1 MEMEYDKGVQYLIN
15 QIQSRQIDTL
25 IGLVKGIL
33 ADNVVD
39 PLEIKHLRQWLEI
52 NEGIIKDGPVVGLLL
67 KKLEGADTEEA
78 IAEVLRKF
86 VGESSE
92 EGEIH
97 KATHLPVDNPPPKIE
112 FEHRLFLLTGTFAY
126 GKRKKC
132 TELIVD
138 RGGRIAKGVNQY
150 LDYLVIG
157 NYVTAAWKHESY
169 GLKIK
174 TAVKARDEKGYPLK
188 IVTEKSW
195 LAAAGIHGFV

>member
-1 MEMEYDKGVQYLIN
+1 MEYDKGVQYLIN

-39 PLEIKHLRQWLEI
+39 PLEIAHLRQWLEI
-52 NEGIIKDGPVVGLLL
+52 NEGIIKGGPVVRLFLE
-67 KKLEGADTEEA
+67 KLEGADSEDE
-78 IAEVLRKF
+78 IANILRAF

-97 KATHLPVDNPPPKIE
+97 KATHLPIDNPPRKIK
-112 FEHRLFLLTGTFAY
+112 FEHRLFLFTGTFAY
-126 GKRKKC
+126 GKRSQC
-132 TELIVD
+132 TKLIID
-138 RGGRIAKGVNQY
+138 RGGRIAKSVNKY

-188 IVTEKSW
+188 IVTEKSL
-195 LAAAGIHGFV
+195 LAAAGIHDYL

>member
-1 MEMEYDKGVQYLIN
+1 MEYDKGVQYLIN
-15 QIQSRQIDTL
+15 QLQSRQIDTL

-52 NEGIIKDGPVVGLLL
+52 NQGIIKDGPVVGLFL
-67 KKLEGADTEEA
+67 KKLDGADTEEA
-78 IAEVLRKF
+78 IAEVLRAF

-92 EGEIH
+92 QGEIH
-97 KATHLPVDNPPPKIE
+97 KSTNLPVDNPPPKIV
-112 FEHRLFLLTGTFAY
+112 FEHRLFLFTGTFAY
-126 GKRKKC
+126 GNRKKC
-132 TELIVD
+132 AELTSD
-138 RGGRIAKGVNQY
+138 RGGRISNGVNSY

-174 TAVKARDEKGYPLK
+174 KAVQARDEKGYPLA
-188 IVTEKSW
+188 IVTEKHW
-195 LAAAGIHGFV
+195 LAAAGITDFI